1 MDAKQLRRDIAELE
15 KELTAK
21 KKWLQEEEEK
31 CNHQWSDPPLY
42 EPEPTVTHVFD
53 HYEPHGSDPE
63 PVYRTVPD
71 QKDRWK
77 RFCTKCGKVEYT
89 YKQ

>member
-31 CNHQWSDPPLY
+31 CNHQWS
-42 EPEPTVTHVFD
+42 HF
-53 HYEPHGSDPE
+53 SSS
-63 PVYRTVPD
+63 
-71 QKDRWK
+71 
-77 RFCTKCGKVEYT
+77 
-89 YKQ
+89 